1 MKPPPKA
8 AASYVV
14 HPLAPTPGLSFSIC
28 KMVGGLPWSRPDPGL
43 SALTR
48 AAGPLPLATTG
59 IHAKAPAV
67 PAGPRPPAPP
77 GMSRSSPLLDFISP
91 RQHGPHRGFPE
102 ASGPSSPP
110 QQQASLSQPL
120 CLPALPRQ
128 RTCAVSC
135 ARQGFEC
142 ACLKELARW
151 NGNLEASAIGRNGA
165 SSSTKDLIG

>member
-1 MKPPPKA
+1 MKPPLKA
-8 AASYVV
+8 ATSYVV

-43 SALTR
+43 SVLSPGHRPVALGNHR
-48 AAGPLPLATTG
+48 DSRQGARHPS
-59 IHAKAPAV
+59 
-67 PAGPRPPAPP
+67 GPRPPAPP

-110 QQQASLSQPL
+110 QQQASLGQPL

-135 ARQGFEC
+135 ARDGVS
-142 ACLKELARW
+142 
-151 NGNLEASAIGRNGA
+151 SAHV
-165 SSSTKDLIG
+165 